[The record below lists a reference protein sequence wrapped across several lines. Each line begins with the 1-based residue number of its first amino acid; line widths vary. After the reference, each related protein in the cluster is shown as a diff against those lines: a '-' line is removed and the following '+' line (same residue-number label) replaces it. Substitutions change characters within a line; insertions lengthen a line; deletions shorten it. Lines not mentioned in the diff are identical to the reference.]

1 MRSFCLFRS
10 WATLALCVLTSHV
23 FWLRALAFS
32 CAVGSVG
39 KVVLEKAVVGKVVL
53 KRAVVGKIVLKR
65 AVKSW
70 PGPQRLVAEGVG
82 AALGFPQR
90 KVVLLP
96 AKHAELRKV
105 CRAKWESRF
114 KDIGLPREIANH
126 GLGVFFR

>member
-53 KRAVVGKIVLKR
+53 KRA
-65 AVKSW
+65 AKSW
-70 PGPQRLVAEGVG
+70 PRPQRVVAEGVG

-96 AKHAELRKV
+96 ATHAELRKV

-114 KDIGLPREIANH
+114 KDVGLLREIANH
-126 GLGVFFR
+126 GSGVFFR